1 MSKLLALLPTLFAT
15 VAVAQQ
21 PMQTQLAASSPE
33 RLQAAQV
40 IGRIGNEVILASDV
54 LWEVNLIIA
63 DNIDRI
69 PPEQLEEARESIM
82 QNQLRSYIDTKLL
95 YADFRRNAQG
105 ADMAAIRKQ
114 LEEPFFSGGGS
125 GDAPG
130 TVPGLMKS
138 LQVNSGEALEKKLME
153 LGTSTTARM
162 DAYVEKAIASQ
173 WMREKIK
180 VDKPDH
186 IELVEYYQD
195 HLEDYSFPT
204 QVKWEEL
211 KVNFTDEASKQG
223 ARAKLAEAGN
233 IAWQRVQQNPAPGT
247 QLFVDLAPKYSDA
260 YNANDGGL
268 HDWTSQGALR
278 DTTLDT
284 ALFTLP
290 VGALGP
296 MLETDNALH
305 IVRVVERREAGA
317 TPFRELQDEIRG
329 KIMDESYQSQMRELI
344 GKLRRETRIWT
355 MYTGDTTAE
364 AFLKSSAG
372 PARR

>member
-1 MSKLLALLPTLFAT
+1 VPKLLALLLTLFAT
-15 VAVAQQ
+15 IAMAQQ
-21 PMQTQLAASSPE
+21 PMQTQPAPSSPQM
-33 RLQAAQV
+33 LQAAQV

-54 LWEVNLIIA
+54 MWEANLIIS

-69 PPEQLEEARESIM
+69 PPDQVEEARQSIM

-130 TVPGLMKS
+130 TVPGLIKS
-138 LQVNSGEALEKKLME
+138 LQVNSGEALEKRLTE
-153 LGTSTTARM
+153 LGTSTAARM

-173 WMREKIK
+173 WMREKVK

-186 IELVEYYQD
+186 VELVEYYQD
-195 HLEDYSFPT
+195 HIEDYSFPT

-211 KVNFTDEASKQG
+211 KVSFTDEASKQA
-223 ARAKLAEAGN
+223 ARTKLAEAGN
-233 IAWQRVQQNPAPGT
+233 IAWQRVQQNPASGT
-247 QLFVDLAPKYSDA
+247 PLFTDLAPKYSDA
-260 YNANDGGL
+260 YNAQEGGL

-278 DTTLDT
+278 DSSIDT

-290 VGALGP
+290 VGSLGP
-296 MLETDNALH
+296 MIETDTSLH

-317 TPFRELQDEIRG
+317 TPFHELQDDIRG
-329 KIMDESYQSQMRELI
+329 KIMDQSYQAQTRELI
-344 GKLRRETRIWT
+344 TKLRRETRIWT
-355 MYTGDTTAE
+355 VYTGDTTAE
-364 AFLKSSAG
+364 AFLQSSG
-372 PARR
+372 DPSRR